1 MPQANNNRK
10 GEQWDFCDRC
20 GFMFPMS
27 QLVKQKGLLLCT
39 RTQTCFDDLEI
50 ERRDI
55 KIMSILGEGVEQ
67 EGVDLR
73 SIDRGFFESWDETD
87 R

>member
-1 MPQANNNRK
+1 MPQANNNVR
-10 GEQWDFCDRC
+10 GEQWDRCDRC
-20 GFMFPMS
+20 GLLFPMS
-27 QLVKQKGLLLCT
+27 QLVKQKGMLLCT
-39 RTQTCFDDLEI
+39 RKYSCFDDLEI

-55 KIMSILGEGVEQ
+55 MIMQILGTGVEQ

-73 SIDRGFFESWDETD
+73 AIDRGFFEGWDETD